1 MKKNYINGIFE
12 NHLFRTSYYLCKDA
26 INNDMEESEKMPI
39 VALIYDFDGTL
50 SPGNMQEYSF
60 IGAVGMEKEEFWAE
74 TDVMAENQDS
84 DNVLVYMLLMLEKA
98 KQTGKPIRKES
109 FREFGKSVELFNG
122 VKGWF
127 SRINHYGL
135 KHGIKI
141 EHYINSSGTKE
152 IIEGTSIADEFKA
165 IFACS
170 FYYNEHGDAI
180 WPAAAVNY
188 TNKTQF
194 LFKINKGI
202 FSIRDSVLTN
212 SSVPEDEKRVSFNN
226 MVYFGDGETDVP
238 CMKLIKQLG
247 GTSIAVYDPHNT
259 KKLERA
265 ENLMKQ
271 DRVNYLCPADYR
283 EGGKLDTL
291 VKTLIRRIKA
301 DEDLLKIKKE
311 CICQ

>member
-1 MKKNYINGIFE
+1 MEIVKNEMQTNIAQE
-12 NHLFRTSYYLCKDA
+12 NSL
-26 INNDMEESEKMPI
+26 PI

-60 IGAVGMEKEEFWAE
+60 IAAIGKEKEEFWAE
-74 TDVMAENQDS
+74 TAVMAQNQDS

-98 KQTGKPIRKES
+98 KEMGLCIRKES
-109 FREFGKSVELFNG
+109 FQNYGKSVELFKG
-122 VKGWF
+122 VKEWF
-127 SRINHYGL
+127 KRINEYGL
-135 KHGIKI
+135 QHGVQI

-170 FYYNEHGDAI
+170 YYYDENGDAI

-202 FSIRDSVLTN
+202 FSISDSVKIN
-212 SSVPEDEKRVSFNN
+212 ESVPEDEKRVYFSN

-247 GTSIAVYDPHNT
+247 GTSIAVYEPDNS
-259 KKLERA
+259 KKQGIAQR
-265 ENLMKQ
+265 LMRQ
-271 DRVNYLCPADYR
+271 DRVNYFCAANYE
-283 EGGKLDTL
+283 EGGKLDSL
-291 VKTLIRRIKA
+291 VKSIICKIKA
-301 DEDLLKIKKE
+301 DEDLLKFKKE
-311 CICQ
+311 CICQSAL

>member
-1 MKKNYINGIFE
+1 
-12 NHLFRTSYYLCKDA
+12 
-26 INNDMEESEKMPI
+26 MEERENKPI
-39 VALIYDFDGTL
+39 VALVYDFDGTL
-50 SPGNMQEYSF
+50 APGNMQEYSYIAA
-60 IGAVGMEKEEFWAE
+60 IGQKKEEFWAE
-74 TDVMAENQDS
+74 TAVMAQNQDS

-98 KQTGKPIRKES
+98 KEMGLSIRKES
-109 FREFGKSVELFNG
+109 FQNYGQSVELFKG
-122 VKGWF
+122 VSDWF
-127 SRINHYGL
+127 KRINEYGSE
-135 KHGIKI
+135 HGVLI

-165 IFACS
+165 IFAS
-170 FYYNEHGDAI
+170 SYYYNENGDAI

-202 FSIRDSVLTN
+202 FNISDSVLIN
-212 SSVPEDEKRVSFNN
+212 SSVPEEEKRVSFNN

-247 GTSIAVYDPHNT
+247 GTSIAVYEPENN
-259 KKLERA
+259 KKKAIAER
-265 ENLMKQ
+265 LMNQ

-291 VKTLIRRIKA
+291 VKAIICKIKA
-301 DEDLLKIKKE
+301 DDDLLKIKKE
-311 CICQ
+311 CVCQ

>member
-1 MKKNYINGIFE
+1 ME
-12 NHLFRTSYYLCKDA
+12 NNL
-26 INNDMEESEKMPI
+26 PI

-60 IGAVGMEKEEFWAE
+60 IEAVGNEIDEFWAE
-74 TDVMAENQDS
+74 SARMAKEQDS
-84 DNVLVYMLLMLEKA
+84 DNVLVYMLLMLQKA
-98 KQTGKPIRKES
+98 KERGISIRKES
-109 FREFGKSVELFNG
+109 FQKFGKEVELFNG
-122 VKGWF
+122 VESWF
-127 SRINHYGL
+127 KRITSYGL
-135 KHGIKI
+135 SQGIQI

-152 IIEGTSIADEFKA
+152 IIEGTTIANEFKA

-170 FYYNEHGDAI
+170 YYYNEHGDAV

-202 FSIRDSVLTN
+202 FSISDSVKIN
-212 SSVPEDEKRVSFNN
+212 ESVPEEEKRVSFAN

-247 GTSIAVYDPHNT
+247 GTSVAVYDPENE
-259 KKLERA
+259 KKREIAQR
-265 ENLMKQ
+265 LMKQ
-271 DRVNYLCPADYR
+271 ERVNYLCPADYM

-291 VKTLIRRIKA
+291 VKAIISKIKA
-301 DEDLLKIKKE
+301 DETLNQLKKG
-311 CICQ
+311 

>member
-1 MKKNYINGIFE
+1 
-12 NHLFRTSYYLCKDA
+12 
-26 INNDMEESEKMPI
+26 MEERDNLPI

-74 TDVMAENQDS
+74 TAVMAENQDS

-122 VKGWF
+122 VKEWF
-127 SRINHYGL
+127 QRINEYGL
-135 KHGIKI
+135 EHGIKI

-152 IIEGTSIADEFKA
+152 IIEGTSIAKEFKT

-170 FYYNEHGDAI
+170 FYYDKNGDAI

-202 FSIRDSVLTN
+202 FSIRDSVITN
-212 SSVPEDEKRVSFNN
+212 SSIPEDEKRVSFNN

-238 CMKLIKQLG
+238 CRKLIKQLG
-247 GTSIAVYDPHNT
+247 GTSVAVYEPGNA
-259 KKLERA
+259 KKLNIA
-265 ENLMKQ
+265 QNLMKQ
-271 DRVNYLCPADYR
+271 ERVNFLCPADYS

-301 DEDLLKIKKE
+301 DEDLLKIKKSE
-311 CICQ
+311 IASF

>member
-1 MKKNYINGIFE
+1 MNVK
-12 NHLFRTSYYLCKDA
+12 
-26 INNDMEESEKMPI
+26 EKLPI

-50 SPGNMQEYSF
+50 APGNMQEYSF
-60 IGAVGMEKEEFWAE
+60 IAAVGQKKEEFWGA
-74 TDVMAENQDS
+74 TDVMTQKQDS

-98 KQTGKPIRKES
+98 KEIGLSIRKES
-109 FREFGKSVELFNG
+109 FQDYGKSVQLFEG
-122 VKGWF
+122 VKDWF
-127 SRINHYGL
+127 KRINEYGL
-135 KHGIKI
+135 EHGVQI

-165 IFACS
+165 IFASC
-170 FYYNEHGDAI
+170 YYYDENGDAI

-202 FSIRDSVLTN
+202 FSISDAVLIN
-212 SSVPEDEKRVSFNN
+212 SSVPEDEKRVAFPN

-247 GTSIAVYDPHNT
+247 GTSIAVYDPASA
-259 KKLERA
+259 KKKDIAGR
-265 ENLMKQ
+265 LMKQ
-271 DRVNYLCPADYR
+271 DRVNYLCPANYA
-283 EGGKLDTL
+283 EGGQLDTL
-291 VKTLIRRIKA
+291 VKALICKIKA

>member
-1 MKKNYINGIFE
+1 
-12 NHLFRTSYYLCKDA
+12 
-26 INNDMEESEKMPI
+26 MEEREKLPI

-60 IGAVGMEKEEFWAE
+60 IGAIGKEKDEFWAE
-74 TDVMAENQDS
+74 TAVMAQNQDS

-98 KQTGKPIRKES
+98 KEMGLSIREES
-109 FREFGKSVELFNG
+109 FRNYGKSVELFEG
-122 VKGWF
+122 VKEWF
-127 SRINHYGL
+127 KRINYFGL
-135 KHGIKI
+135 EHGVKV

-170 FYYNEHGDAI
+170 YYYNDKGDAI

-202 FSIRDSVLTN
+202 FSISDAVMIN
-212 SSVPEDEKRVSFNN
+212 ASVPEDEKRVSFNN

-247 GTSIAVYDPHNT
+247 GTSIAVYEPDNT
-259 KKLERA
+259 KKQAIAER
-265 ENLMKQ
+265 LMKQ
-271 DRVNYLCPADYR
+271 DRVNYLCPANYK

-291 VKTLIRRIKA
+291 VKAIICKIKA